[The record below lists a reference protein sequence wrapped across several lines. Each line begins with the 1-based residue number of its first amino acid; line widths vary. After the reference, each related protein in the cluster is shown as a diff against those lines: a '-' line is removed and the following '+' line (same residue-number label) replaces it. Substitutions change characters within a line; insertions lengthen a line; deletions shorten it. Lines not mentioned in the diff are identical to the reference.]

1 MNLDYIQLLFWGLII
16 LIFGRFLFKII
27 QKGGLRAALF
37 GAPIEQTIGEIEPAH
52 SKFQSIRLKVHRLK
66 DESPERAVGLE
77 LITKSFASYHM
88 LPLAI
93 SVEETRKLIGL
104 LELSI
109 SGK

>member
-1 MNLDYIQLLFWGLII
+1 MKIDYLPFKFWGLFI
-16 LIFGRFLFKII
+16 LAIGRILFKII
-27 QKGGLRAALF
+27 QKGGFRAALF
-37 GAPIEQTIGEIEPAH
+37 GAQIEQTIGEIEAAH
-52 SKFQSIRLKVHRLK
+52 SKMQSIRVKVHRLK

-77 LITKSFASYHM
+77 LITKSFANYHM
-88 LPLAI
+88 FPLAI